1 MTVSSTR
8 FTFNQPNLLQIEIFF
23 YFSVNCGRKQQE
35 KDEIEQVTLRIKS
48 GHRRQSSV
56 GISWNKFEEQQRRRS
71 SYASWVRDD
80 DDDDEEMSRS
90 TRTRS
95 RPCSWGPVGE
105 FYFRESMCLS
115 ETDRSMLSH
124 QACKGFLVTIL
135 QCTQIVVV
143 RKTKCTPLSDVHT

>member
-1 MTVSSTR
+1 MLTI
-8 FTFNQPNLLQIEIFF
+8 TFILLK
-23 YFSVNCGRKQQE
+23 FSGYKQE
-35 KDEIEQVTLRIKS
+35 KDEIEQVTLRTKP

-56 GISWNKFEEQQRRRS
+56 GISWNKFEDQRRRS

-80 DDDDEEMSRS
+80 DDADDDEEISRS

-124 QACKGFLVTIL
+124 QACKEFYHFLNY
-135 QCTQIVVV
+135 
-143 RKTKCTPLSDVHT
+143 

>member
-1 MTVSSTR
+1 M
-8 FTFNQPNLLQIEIFF
+8 NLIFVIF
-23 YFSVNCGRKQQE
+23 PKCEQE
-35 KDEIEQVTLRIKS
+35 KDEIEQVTLRTKS

-56 GISWNKFEEQQRRRS
+56 GISWNKFEDQRRRS
-71 SYASWVRDD
+71 SYASWARDD
-80 DDDDEEMSRS
+80 DDADDYEEISRS

-124 QACKGFLVTIL
+124 QACKGLLCRFLL
-135 QCTQIVVV
+135 
-143 RKTKCTPLSDVHT
+143 H